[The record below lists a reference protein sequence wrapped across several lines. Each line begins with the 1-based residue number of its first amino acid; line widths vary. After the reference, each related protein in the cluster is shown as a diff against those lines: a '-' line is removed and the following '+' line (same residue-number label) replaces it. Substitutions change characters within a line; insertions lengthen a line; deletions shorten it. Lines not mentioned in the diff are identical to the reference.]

1 MDTLDVVTIS
11 AYVVKATVF
20 YADVADVFVVIQTD
34 DKYTGS
40 LFWQVMFFR
49 CMLRTTGP

>member
-40 LFWQVMFFR
+40 LFGQVMFFR

>member
-1 MDTLDVVTIS
+1 MDTLDVVTTS

-34 DKYTGS
+34 DKHTK
-40 LFWQVMFFR
+40 FAFFGR
-49 CMLRTTGP
+49 